1 MIYTAG
7 ARFFFVSKTHLAGVD
22 MRRSSVTS
30 NERSGS
36 FKLYSLRAPIF
47 GKNAP
52 EKVDLKAN
60 QKYCSDEIVKSWFK
74 VIDVDGSGDITFEE
88 YRKSALGSQLPEKT
102 ARENFARMDLDGNN
116 TVNFQELKAYHEK
129 VGLPDLQPDQS
140 LLIPSNEAFFPPFST
155 PIRTPPHIVPINSS
169 SLAGHVEG
177 IPY

>member
-1 MIYTAG
+1 MGLTDCFPGSA
-7 ARFFFVSKTHLAGVD
+7 TP
-22 MRRSSVTS
+22 
-30 NERSGS
+30 NEKSGS

-74 VIDVDGSGDITFEE
+74 VIDVDDSGDITFEE

-155 PIRTPPHIVPINSS
+155 PISISS
-169 SLAGHVEG
+169 SASASFC
-177 IPY
+177 YSR